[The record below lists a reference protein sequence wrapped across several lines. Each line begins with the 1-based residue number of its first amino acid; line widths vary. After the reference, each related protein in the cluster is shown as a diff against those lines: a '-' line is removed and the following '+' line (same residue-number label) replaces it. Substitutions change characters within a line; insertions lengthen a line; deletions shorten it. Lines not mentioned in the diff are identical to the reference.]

1 VSPFCA
7 DRGPRYTNLEHP
19 MRKFVLA
26 TLALVLTV
34 GLAVAGEVA
43 FVKYDAEKKELTV
56 KEGDKSATY
65 KITDDTKAKRGEK
78 DAKLENVLKY
88 FGEKAKEGDKFEI
101 AVDKEKKTVTEITLK
116 GKK

>member
-1 VSPFCA
+1 
-7 DRGPRYTNLEHP
+7 

-26 TLALVLTV
+26 GLALVFTV
-34 GLAVAGEVA
+34 GLALAGEVA

-56 KEGDKSATY
+56 KEGDKAATY
-65 KITDDTKAKRGEK
+65 KITDDTKAKRGDK

-88 FGEKAKEGDKFEI
+88 FGEKAKDGDKFEI
-101 AVDKEKKTVTEITLK
+101 SVDKEKKTVAEIKLK

>member
-1 VSPFCA
+1 
-7 DRGPRYTNLEHP
+7 

-26 TLALVLTV
+26 GLAFVLTI
-34 GLAVAGEVA
+34 GLAIASEVA
-43 FVKYDAEKKELTV
+43 FVKYDTDKKELTI
-56 KEGDKSATY
+56 KEDDKTATY
-65 KITDDTKAKRGEK
+65 KITDDTKVKRGEK

-101 AVDKEKKTVTEITLK
+101 TVDKDKKTVTEIKLK